1 LTPREKR
8 RNRAV
13 LLCLPAIFLRGWSC
27 SSPPLREGDSSSPLH
42 FSLLFTWFLLSWVKV
57 SSSVRRVRLR
67 YFLRQFMLALWWLVP
82 FAPSTQTF
90 LRAMEASLAPS
101 TSVLRGGWRFSLV
114 PPTPL
119 LLPGRGGSLSSLRRL
134 LDYGERR
141 LTQLLDADLEPIGL
155 AEVTSFEFVSG
166 GFGLR

>member
-1 LTPREKR
+1 MVGRAPHRRYVREF
-8 RNRAV
+8 V
-13 LLCLPAIFLRGWSC
+13 
-27 SSPPLREGDSSSPLH
+27 
-42 FSLLFTWFLLSWVKV
+42 
-57 SSSVRRVRLR
+57 
-67 YFLRQFMLALWWLVP
+67 LALWWLVP

-90 LRAMEASLAPS
+90 LRVMDVSLAPS

-114 PPTPL
+114 PPMPL

-155 AEVTSFEFVSG
+155 GEFDVDKRFLDVRRLCKLGAPALNGVGVDLRRWHRSG
-166 GFGLR
+166 RDRFHVVCGRLR